1 MPDIIKLP
9 ETLTSPVT
17 DSVEPSKVIFDSTV
31 AFGTD
36 PFKVITPLFVVP
48 VRLNNPEDPDVPL
61 DPDEPDEPLEPEVPE
76 DPLDPDVPEDPL
88 EPEVPE
94 VPEDPLDP
102 LDPEDPEDPLD
113 PDVPEDPL
121 EPDVPEDPLDPD
133 VPLIPDETVNNQFAP
148 SLSKVIA

>member
-1 MPDIIKLP
+1 MTVVDVPEIIKLP
-9 ETLTSPVT
+9 ETVTSPVT
-17 DSVEPSKVIFDSTV
+17 ARVEPSNVRLDSTV
-31 AFGTD
+31 AFGAD

-88 EPEVPE
+88 EPE
-94 VPEDPLDP
+94 D
-102 LDPEDPEDPLD
+102 
-113 PDVPEDPL
+113 
-121 EPDVPEDPLDPD
+121 PEDPLDPD